1 MLGRLPGFKFVV
13 TPEAVAE
20 IVRPDQKEQVESA
33 LRAGV
38 LRLEQLSDPEALAL
52 FADLRNQMGTG
63 EAASLAL
70 AASQG
75 WAIASD
81 ERRAFRREAI
91 SRLGQGRILTTP
103 GLYVV
108 AVRSSLLSVVEA
120 GQSEARG
127 VRVQDGLFESSQST
141 PAWTPPRGG
150 KRPPTR
156 VEKAASTK
164 QQWCNLSLSAD

>member
-20 IVRPDQKEQVESA
+20 IGRPNQQEQIEGA

-38 LRLEQLSDPEALAL
+38 LRLDQLSGPEALGL
-52 FADLRNQMGTG
+52 FADLRNKMGAG

-81 ERRAFRREAI
+81 ERRAFRREAVA
-91 SRLGQGRILTTP
+91 RLGQGRIMTTP

-108 AVRSSLLSVVEA
+108 AIRFGLLSVTEA
-120 GQSEARG
+120 VADKTRLEVYIGSKWTS
-127 VRVQDGLFESSQST
+127 RVLRT
-141 PAWTPPRGG
+141 
-150 KRPPTR
+150 
-156 VEKAASTK
+156 
-164 QQWCNLSLSAD
+164 

>member
-20 IVRPDQKEQVESA
+20 IGRPDQKEQVEGA
-33 LRAGV
+33 LRVGV
-38 LRLEQLSDPEALAL
+38 FPLEQLPDPGALAL

-81 ERRAFRREAI
+81 ERRTFRREAVA
-91 SRLGQGRILTTP
+91 RLGQGRIMTTP

-108 AVRSSLLSVVEA
+108 AIRFGLLSVTEA
-120 GQSEARG
+120 VADKTRLG
-127 VRVQDGLFESSQST
+127 VHRFKMDFSSFEDLIS
-141 PAWTPPRGG
+141 R
-150 KRPPTR
+150 RPGNPWR
-156 VEKAASTK
+156 
-164 QQWCNLSLSAD
+164 